1 MTHLNRLPLIF
12 FSTLILLFTACEE
25 SIEVFDLPES
35 KAYFPLEVGETMIY
49 QVDSI
54 NYLNGGSVVDSVR
67 SFVREEITERFEDV
81 DGEEFYRLERSVRR
95 NDADPWQIA
104 DVWLVSRS
112 DEGAYRTEEN
122 LRFVKLVFPLTES
135 RTWDHNAFIDDQQF
149 VTVGG
154 GETLQMYRNWLS
166 SVTTLGST
174 QVVEGQEF
182 TDVAVVIHVDDEN
195 VIERRYVEEQY
206 AKGVGLI
213 YKEMMIL
220 DTQNT
225 QSTGTWREKAE
236 EGFIVRQQ
244 LIKRN

>member
-1 MTHLNRLPLIF
+1 MNRLPFIFLTLLLIGI
-12 FSTLILLFTACEE
+12 SACEE
-25 SIEVFDLPES
+25 RTEILDLPANKE
-35 KAYFPLEVGETMIY
+35 YFPLEVGESMIY

-54 NYLNGGSVVDSVR
+54 NYLNGGAIVDSIR
-67 SFVREEITERFEDV
+67 SYVREEITERFEDV

-95 NDADPWQIA
+95 TDADPWRIA
-104 DVWLVSRS
+104 DVWLISR
-112 DEGAYRTEEN
+112 DDQGAYRTEEN
-122 LRFVKLVFPLTES
+122 LRFIKLVFPLTEN

-149 VTVGG
+149 VIVGG
-154 GETLQMYRNWLS
+154 GETLQMYRNWQS
-166 SVTTLGST
+166 SVETLEST

-213 YKEMMIL
+213 YREMMIL